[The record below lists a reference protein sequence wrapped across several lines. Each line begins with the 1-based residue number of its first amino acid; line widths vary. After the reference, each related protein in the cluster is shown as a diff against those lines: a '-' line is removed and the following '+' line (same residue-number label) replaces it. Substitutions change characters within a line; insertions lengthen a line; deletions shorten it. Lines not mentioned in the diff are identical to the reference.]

1 MSEVMSLTA
10 EPIALFKEWL
20 TEAEKKESNNPT
32 AMSLATADAKGMPSV
47 RMVLLKDVDER
58 GFVFYTNSE
67 SRKGSEI
74 AANPNASLCFHWK
87 SLLKVVRVDGAV
99 EKVSDA
105 DADAYFNSRSRG
117 SQIGAWAS
125 RQSRPLENRF
135 ELEKQIAAYT
145 AKFHIGKVPRPD
157 FWKGYRVVPRRIEF
171 WAERTFRL
179 HDRIVYTIEEN
190 GNWMSQRLYP

>member
-1 MSEVMSLTA
+1 MSKKTSSAA

-20 TEAEKKESNNPT
+20 AEAEEKESNNPT
-32 AMSLATADAKGMPSV
+32 AMSLATADDEGVPSV

-87 SLLKVVRVDGAV
+87 SMLKVVRIDGAV
-99 EKVSDA
+99 EKVGDA

-125 RQSRPLENRF
+125 KQSQPLKNRF
-135 ELEKQIAAYT
+135 ELEKKIAAYA
-145 AKFHIGKVPRPD
+145 AKFHIGEVPRPD
-157 FWKGYRVVPRRIEF
+157 FWEGYRVVPRRIEF
-171 WAERTFRL
+171 WAEGTFRL
-179 HDRIVYTIEEN
+179 HDRIVYTAEGN
-190 GNWMSQRLYP
+190 GDWLNQLLYP